1 VRRFVATFVLFAWIA
16 CYAQCVGR
24 ICGVETGGDDCCEQ
38 AQQLGQESGK
48 TKESGKP
55 CVCEVFKAGGVD
67 VSQPNLLL
75 DAVLSALVATALC
88 AVTAFSIP
96 IPRLLEAAHGDASR
110 WRNWRAVSGRI
121 VPLWQVW
128 MRAALPV
135 RGPSLAAA

>member
-16 CYAQCVGR
+16 CYAQCIGR
-24 ICGVETGGDDCCEQ
+24 ICGVETGDDCCEQ
-38 AQQLGQESGK
+38 AQQFGQEPGK
-48 TKESGKP
+48 TKESGKL
-55 CVCEVFKAGGVD
+55 CVCEALKAGGVD

-75 DAVLSALVATALC
+75 DAVLSAVVATVLSA
-88 AVTAFSIP
+88 ATAFFIS
-96 IPRLLEAAHGDASR
+96 IPRLLEAAHREAAR

-128 MRAALPV
+128 LRAALPV